1 MDLEPDLLRTFIAF
15 AESGSLARAASAVGR
30 TPSAVTAQVKR
41 LEEVVGSPLLAPSGR
56 GRVLTDTGQELLSI
70 AREILD
76 TQRRALLRLK
86 GQRNAGTVSLAATQD
101 FAESGL
107 PPLLRL
113 FASTHPRVKLEV
125 RIGRTIEINEA
136 LATGHVDIAIAMRGE
151 PARSEVGLV
160 REPTIWLAAADGLSI
175 RPTDE
180 LPLALLDP
188 PCGFRTAALAGLDRA
203 RRAYRVA
210 ATSQSLAGLR
220 AAVLA
225 GFALTLRTVRWLGP
239 GVAPAPA
246 DLHLPETDP
255 VTFSI
260 RLHDDAAA
268 PARDLAEL
276 LAAELPFPG
285 A

>member
-1 MDLEPDLLRTFIAF
+1 MDLEPDLLRTFVAF
-15 AESGSLARAASAVGR
+15 AESGSLARAAAVVGR

-41 LEEVVGSPLLAPSGR
+41 LEEAVGSPLLAPSGR
-56 GRVLTDTGQELLSI
+56 GRVLTDTGLELLSV

-86 GQRNAGTVSLAATQD
+86 GQRNAGRVSLAATQD

-125 RIGRTIEINEA
+125 RIGRTVEINEA
-136 LATGHVDIAIAMRGE
+136 LAAGQVDIAIAMRGE
-151 PARSEVGLV
+151 PAPSEIGLI
-160 REPTIWLAAADGLSI
+160 EESTIWLAATEGLSI
-175 RPTDE
+175 PASDE

-188 PCGFRTAALAGLDRA
+188 PCGFRNAALAGLDRVG
-203 RRAYRVA
+203 RTYRVA

-225 GFALTLRTVRWLGP
+225 GFAVTLRTARWLGP
-239 GVAPAPA
+239 GVALAPT
-246 DLHLPETDP
+246 DLNLPDTEA

-260 RLHDDAAA
+260 RLNGDAAT

-276 LAAELPFPG
+276 LVAELPFHG
-285 A
+285 R

>member
-1 MDLEPDLLRTFIAF
+1 MDLEPDLLRTFVAF
-15 AESGSLARAASAVGR
+15 AESGSLARAAAAVGR

-41 LEEVVGSPLLAPSGR
+41 LEDAVGSPLLAPAGR
-56 GRVLTDTGQELLSI
+56 GRVLTDTGLELLSI

-86 GQRNAGTVSLAATQD
+86 GQRNAGKVSLAATQD

-136 LATGHVDIAIAMRGE
+136 LAAGQVDVAIVM
-151 PARSEVGLV
+151 RSEPSPLEIGLV
-160 REPTIWLAAADGLSI
+160 PEPTIWLAATDGLSI
-175 RPTDE
+175 PPSDE

-188 PCGFRTAALAGLDRA
+188 PCGFRTAALAGLDKAGRT
-203 RRAYRVA
+203 YRVA

-225 GFALTLRTVRWLGP
+225 GFAVTLRTARWLGP
-239 GVAPAPA
+239 GVSPAPA
-246 DLHLPETDP
+246 FLHLPQTDP

-260 RLHDDAAA
+260 RLNADATA

-276 LAAELPFPG
+276 LAAELPSG
-285 A
+285 GR

>member
-1 MDLEPDLLRTFIAF
+1 MDLEPDLLRTFVAF

-41 LEEVVGSPLLAPSGR
+41 LEDAVGSPLLAPAGR
-56 GRVLTDTGQELLSI
+56 GRVLTDTGLELLSI

-86 GQRNAGTVSLAATQD
+86 GQRNAGQVSLAATQD

-125 RIGRTIEINEA
+125 RIGRTLEINEA
-136 LATGHVDIAIAMRGE
+136 MAAGQVDIAIVMRGE
-151 PARSEVGLV
+151 PSPLEIGLV
-160 REPTIWLAAADGLSI
+160 PEPTIWLAATEGLSI
-175 RPTDE
+175 PPSDE

-188 PCGFRTAALAGLDRA
+188 PCGFRTAALAGLGKAGRS
-203 RRAYRVA
+203 YRVA

-225 GFALTLRTVRWLGP
+225 GFAVTLRTARWLGP
-239 GVAPAPA
+239 GVSLAPAG
-246 DLHLPETDP
+246 LHLPQTDP
-255 VTFSI
+255 ITFSI
-260 RLHDDAAA
+260 RLNADASA

-276 LAAELPFPG
+276 LAAELPSG
-285 A
+285 AR